1 MNTRWVWDPL
11 RFLRDDR
18 GGVAAYAAMAALT
31 AIGAGAVAVDVGR
44 AAILRTQ
51 MQNTADA
58 RAMAAA
64 AQLDGRDG
72 ARARATTVAKNV
84 MASQTAIA
92 ADSATIKAKDPVFY
106 SEYTPT
112 KILATSD
119 QDAAIVEV
127 TLEAKRVDYLFGP
140 ILRFISTGSGKE
152 SQTIVTYAA
161 AQPEPFIC
169 HAPPLMI
176 CDYGDQ
182 GGGAHDNTLDL
193 RNPVH
198 IGQQVRLK
206 QQGTGGTWA
215 PGNFGLLSLPD
226 GSSGAGDLEAALAAL
241 SPEDC
246 YSLDVTTATG
256 SKTQKIVDAVN
267 SRFDLTGNPWP
278 YPAADVVNY
287 PRDPELIS
295 SSTEK
300 LGSGNWDITGY
311 WAAKHGGN
319 PVPADLA
326 NASRYQVYL
335 YEMGL
340 TYARNGKQTMYPISD
355 TLPAG
360 YTVIDPP
367 PAAVPVA
374 ANPANKDDPNYD
386 GVPRASN
393 PTYYKDPTKDYAR
406 RLVQVVQL
414 QCISNGVKGK
424 HDYPTQANYLEVF
437 LTESMQNPPN
447 ADMYG
452 EVVRALT
459 PTNTPEFHAN
469 VRLIR

>member
-1 MNTRWVWDPL
+1 MAV
-11 RFLRDDR
+11 
-18 GGVAAYAAMAALT
+18 YAAIAALT
-31 AIGAGAVAVDVGR
+31 AIGAGAVAVDFGR
-44 AAILRTQ
+44 ATILRTQ
-51 MQNTADA
+51 MQNAADA

-92 ADSATIKAKDPVFY
+92 ANGNEIKAKDPIFY
-106 SEYTPT
+106 SQYTPT
-112 KILATSD
+112 KVLATSD
-119 QDAAIVEV
+119 QGAAIVEV
-127 TLEAKRVDYLFGP
+127 TLEAKDVDYLFAP
-140 ILRFISTGSGKE
+140 ILRFIGTGSGKE
-152 SQTIVTYAA
+152 LQTIITYAA

-182 GGGAHDNTLDL
+182 GGGVHDSTLDL
-193 RNPVH
+193 RNPAH
-198 IGQQVRLK
+198 AGQQVRLK
-206 QQGTGGTWA
+206 EQGSGRTWA

-287 PRDPELIS
+287 PRDAELIS
-295 SSTEK
+295 SSTAK

-311 WAAKHGGN
+311 WTAKHGGSL
-319 PVPADLA
+319 PSDLSG
-326 NASRYQVYL
+326 ASRYQVYL
-335 YEMGL
+335 YELGL
-340 TYARNGKQTMYPISD
+340 TYARNGKQSLNPIPD

-360 YTVIDPP
+360 YTTVDPP

-374 ANPANKDDPNYD
+374 ANSANKDNPNYD

-393 PTYYKDPTKDYAR
+393 PTYYKDPIKDSAR

-414 QCISNGVKGK
+414 QCTSNGVKGK

-437 LTESMQNPPN
+437 LTNHAEPAQRGHVWRGGARVDPN
-447 ADMYG
+447 
-452 EVVRALT
+452 
-459 PTNTPEFHAN
+459 EFARVPRECSPHPLKLERCTTGAASG
-469 VRLIR
+469 RLVGFLP

>member
-1 MNTRWVWDPL
+1 M
-11 RFLRDDR
+11 
-18 GGVAAYAAMAALT
+18 
-31 AIGAGAVAVDVGR
+31 
-44 AAILRTQ
+44 
-51 MQNTADA
+51 
-58 RAMAAA
+58 
-64 AQLDGRDG
+64 
-72 ARARATTVAKNV
+72 
-84 MASQTAIA
+84 
-92 ADSATIKAKDPVFY
+92 
-106 SEYTPT
+106 
-112 KILATSD
+112 
-119 QDAAIVEV
+119 
-127 TLEAKRVDYLFGP
+127 
-140 ILRFISTGSGKE
+140 
-152 SQTIVTYAA
+152 
-161 AQPEPFIC
+161 
-169 HAPPLMI
+169 
-176 CDYGDQ
+176 
-182 GGGAHDNTLDL
+182 
-193 RNPVH
+193 
-198 IGQQVRLK
+198 
-206 QQGTGGTWA
+206 
-215 PGNFGLLSLPD
+215 PD

>member
-1 MNTRWVWDPL
+1 
-11 RFLRDDR
+11 
-18 GGVAAYAAMAALT
+18 
-31 AIGAGAVAVDVGR
+31 
-44 AAILRTQ
+44 
-51 MQNTADA
+51 
-58 RAMAAA
+58 
-64 AQLDGRDG
+64 
-72 ARARATTVAKNV
+72 
-84 MASQTAIA
+84 
-92 ADSATIKAKDPVFY
+92 
-106 SEYTPT
+106 
-112 KILATSD
+112 
-119 QDAAIVEV
+119 
-127 TLEAKRVDYLFGP
+127 
-140 ILRFISTGSGKE
+140 
-152 SQTIVTYAA
+152 
-161 AQPEPFIC
+161 
-169 HAPPLMI
+169 MI
-176 CDYGDQ
+176 CDYGDK
-182 GGGAHDNTLDL
+182 GGGAHDSTLDL

-198 IGQQVRLK
+198 VGQQVRLK

-300 LGSGNWDITGY
+300 LGSGNWGITGY

-319 PVPADLA
+319 PVPADLTG
-326 NASRYQVYL
+326 ASRYQVYL
-335 YEMGL
+335 YELGL
-340 TYARNGKQTMYPISD
+340 TYARNGKQTLYPIPD

-374 ANPANKDDPNYD
+374 VNPANKDDPNYD

-393 PTYYKDPTKDYAR
+393 PTYYKDTTKDYAR

-437 LTESMQNPPN
+437 LTEAMQNPPN